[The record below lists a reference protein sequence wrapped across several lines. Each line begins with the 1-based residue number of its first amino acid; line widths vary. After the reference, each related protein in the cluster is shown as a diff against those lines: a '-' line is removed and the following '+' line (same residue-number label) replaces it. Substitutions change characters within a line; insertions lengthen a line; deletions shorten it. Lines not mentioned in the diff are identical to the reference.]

1 MSSLIKTYSE
11 LITIPKYLD
20 RFEYLKLSG
29 VTGTDDPEVLRWLH
43 QIFYHSKEWHKVRD
57 EVIVRDSG
65 YDLAHPDYVIG
76 GKVVVHHINPVKM
89 KDIADKHLDIL
100 LNPENLVCCSFMT
113 HQAIHYGTDDLL
125 MKDPVSRSPGD
136 TKLW

>member
-1 MSSLIKTYSE
+1 MTMSKTYSE
-11 LITIPKYLD
+11 LITIPNYLD

-29 VTGTDDPEVLRWLH
+29 VCGMDDPEVTRWLH
-43 QIFYHSKEWHKVRD
+43 QIFYHSKEWQKVRN

-76 GKVVVHHINPVKM
+76 SKVIVHHINPVKM
-89 KDIADKHLDIL
+89 KDIADRRLDIL
-100 LNPENLVCCSFMT
+100 LNPENLICCSFMT
-113 HQAIHYGTDDLL
+113 HQAIHYGTTDLL
-125 MKDPVSRSPGD
+125 MKDPVVRTPGD